1 MCVQCWA
8 AIAAAAHTYSNIIPV
23 QRRGA
28 CLSRDGPRKKYIYL
42 NIYRLERTT
51 IAEPRPKVR
60 GVLWREDNTLIV
72 FPTQRATQHTDGV
85 FRVD

>member
-28 CLSRDGPRKKYIYL
+28 CLSRDGPRKKIYISKYL
-42 NIYRLERTT
+42 SVGTDDNSRAEAKGAGSFVEGGQYSYSFPNTT
-51 IAEPRPKVR
+51 SDTTHGWGI
-60 GVLWREDNTLIV
+60 
-72 FPTQRATQHTDGV
+72 
-85 FRVD
+85 

>member
-28 CLSRDGPRKKYIYL
+28 CLSRDGPMKKIYL

-60 GVLWREDNTLIV
+60 GVLWGGGQYSYSFPNTTSDTTHGWGI
-72 FPTQRATQHTDGV
+72 
-85 FRVD
+85 

>member
-8 AIAAAAHTYSNIIPV
+8 AIAAAHTYSNIIPV

-28 CLSRDGPRKKYIYL
+28 CLSRDTHEKNISKYL
-42 NIYRLERTT
+42 SVGTDDNSR
-51 IAEPRPKVR
+51 AEAKGAGSFV
-60 GVLWREDNTLIV
+60 GEDNTLIV
-72 FPTQRATQHTDGV
+72 FQTQRATQHTDGV